1 MKKILSML
9 SLSVLLLVSTSTAQA
24 ETSAPQ
30 HKVHHLV
37 VVWLK
42 KHGDEA
48 VRKQYIEAS
57 KQLAKLP
64 GVLAYHIGTPATI
77 KHEHP
82 SPALD
87 SSYDIAISSTFE
99 NQQALEDYAKHSD
112 HKKIIHEV
120 LKPLVE
126 KYKVYDFVE

>member
-1 MKKILSML
+1 MKILSVL
-9 SLSVLLLVSTSTAQA
+9 SLSVLLLAAIGSAQA
-24 ETSAPQ
+24 ETNTAQ

-87 SSYDIAISSTFE
+87 NSYDVAIASTFE
-99 NQQALEDYAKHSD
+99 NQQALENYAKHSE